1 VAFLWSLWL
10 WHWRLFI
17 FTKREVFNMAQL
29 LNIQPDDLEPI
40 EFTHFDSWFED
51 EDEEEE
57 EENASKLNLCANQI
71 LNNWEQT
78 LGLKFARDGMDFNC
92 WEAVQDLF
100 SDIVD
105 QIVLNGYSVYQG
117 DEFIEIYSKADSIN
131 ITTEEE

>member
-1 VAFLWSLWL
+1 
-10 WHWRLFI
+10 
-17 FTKREVFNMAQL
+17 MAQL

-57 EENASKLNLCANQI
+57 NAFKLNLCANQI
-71 LNNWEQT
+71 LDNWEQT

-105 QIVLNGYSVYQG
+105 QIVLNGYNVYQG
-117 DEFIEIYSKADSIN
+117 DEFIEIYSKADSLNTI
-131 ITTEEE
+131 IKEEECI